1 VVLQDRTVDCAKE
14 SLCVDVGLILLRA
27 VTVAYRWSA
36 GARAK
41 GGESRRLR
49 HLATQRIGD
58 SPRHRLRQL
67 DFVNNVTVSS
77 NSFISLRRG
86 IGKKRF
92 RFP

>member
-1 VVLQDRTVDCAKE
+1 
-14 SLCVDVGLILLRA
+14 
-27 VTVAYRWSA
+27 
-36 GARAK
+36 
-41 GGESRRLR
+41 
-49 HLATQRIGD
+49 
-58 SPRHRLRQL
+58 LRQL